1 MLIKV
6 NGLSFGY
13 EHKAI
18 LSNLSLS
25 IERGDFVGIVGSNGA
40 GKSSLVKVL
49 TSQLKPFKG
58 EIIKENNLR
67 CGYLA
72 QHNLNYENFPASV
85 FEVVQSGLI
94 SKLKHRF
101 FYSRKD
107 KEKCLKII
115 SYLALEPLMHKCYRE
130 LSGGQQRTVLLA
142 RSLCAADDLL
152 ILDEPNAGL
161 DFKASEHLN
170 KLIKKINQDLKLTII
185 MVTHDLNSLKNC
197 NKVLY
202 LDKGQNFFGSFHEY
216 KASPFYKSLWGNV

>member
-18 LSNLSLS
+18 LSNLSFS
-25 IERGDFVGIVGSNGA
+25 IA

-115 SYLALEPLMHKCYRE
+115 SYLALESFQVGNR
-130 LSGGQQRTVLLA
+130 
-142 RSLCAADDLL
+142 
-152 ILDEPNAGL
+152 GL
-161 DFKASEHLN
+161 
-170 KLIKKINQDLKLTII
+170 
-185 MVTHDLNSLKNC
+185 
-197 NKVLY
+197 
-202 LDKGQNFFGSFHEY
+202 
-216 KASPFYKSLWGNV
+216 FY